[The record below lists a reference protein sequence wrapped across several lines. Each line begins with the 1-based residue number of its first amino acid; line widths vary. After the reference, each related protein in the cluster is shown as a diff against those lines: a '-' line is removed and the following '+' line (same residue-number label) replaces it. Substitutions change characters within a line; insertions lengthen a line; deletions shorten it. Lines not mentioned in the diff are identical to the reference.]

1 MYDNY
6 DKAKF
11 RFTCIVIQVKL
22 KATIR
27 FPEINNI
34 QD

>member
-6 DKAKF
+6 DKEKF
-11 RFTCIVIQVKL
+11 RFTCIVIQAKL
-22 KATIR
+22 KATIC
-27 FPEINNI
+27 FPEINNT